1 MAQLSELFTL
11 NKLTTPLLCGV
22 LLILACLVFLPGL
35 GSYGMLDPTDS
46 FFVEAPREMLSQ
58 HHYLTPLFNYV
69 DWFDKP
75 AFPFLLIVA
84 SYKVFGIS
92 AWAARLP
99 SALSGIAIILC
110 TALTASRIA
119 GVRAGLFSALVLM
132 TCPLFLIVGHSA
144 LTDEPLALFVTISML
159 GFAQVLILE
168 DSKFL
173 LPAYVALSLAILCK
187 GPIGLVIV
195 VGSLV
200 SYSALI
206 YWHQRQRHSS
216 ISSANSLSLP
226 PGTGSTGISDGFLE
240 MRAGKPALPVVGEMH
255 HAPKMHFWVGT
266 AVILVLAC
274 PYYLIAHATTSGAF
288 TREFFLHQNIGR
300 FEGTVNHQQP
310 MWFYLPIFL
319 AGYFPW
325 TIIFLAAL
333 PQLKQLWQVHVWTRR
348 QRLLVLSLLWLV
360 FVFVLFSFIPTKLP
374 TYIVPLSSAF
384 ALITG
389 IYLDLFARVKSTKVF
404 GAFALGS
411 LVLSLAAIILAPKLV
426 KEVPGMPPLVTAI
439 AGSGAAFSLAQI
451 WCLRKGK
458 FKQSLKTLFLST
470 YLIVAFSIPFG
481 FYGYY
486 ITHQRPIDA
495 LVLLAKSKR
504 VNLAT
509 LFNSVPSA
517 IFVFNHRIPML
528 QSMPAVKEFSR
539 SEGSPH
545 WLLATRNCLAIGE
558 LHAREHI
565 IANKGKWYL
574 ISVDH
579 LSK

>member
-1 MAQLSELFTL
+1 MARLRELFTL
-11 NKLTTPLLCGV
+11 GKLTALRFWGALLV
-22 LLILACLVFLPGL
+22 LACVVFLPGL

-46 FFVEAPREMLSQ
+46 FFVEAPREMLNQS
-58 HHYLTPLFNYV
+58 HYLTPLFNYA

-84 SYKVFGIS
+84 SYKFFGVS

-99 SALSGIAIILC
+99 SALSGIAIVFA
-110 TALTASRIA
+110 TALAARRIA
-119 GVRAGLFSALVLM
+119 GVRAALFSALVLM
-132 TCPLFLIVGHSA
+132 TCPLFLIVGRSA

-159 GFAQVLILE
+159 AFAQVLILG
-168 DSKFL
+168 DSQFL
-173 LPAYVALSLAILCK
+173 LPAYVALGFAILCK

-195 VGSLV
+195 VGCLV
-200 SYSALI
+200 SYFALT
-206 YWHQRQRHSS
+206 YWHQRQQHALN
-216 ISSANSLSLP
+216 SAVTPLSLP
-226 PGTGSTGISDGFLE
+226 PGPGSAGISDGFQE
-240 MRAGKPALPVVGEMH
+240 MRAGILAEGAMH
-255 HAPKMHFWVGT
+255 LAPKVHFWAGAAIVL
-266 AVILVLAC
+266 ALAC
-274 PYYLIAHATTSGAF
+274 PYYLIAHVTTNGAF

-333 PQLKQLWQVHVWTRR
+333 PHLKNLWQVRVWTRR
-348 QRLLVLSLLWLV
+348 QRLLVFSLSWLV
-360 FVFVLFSFIPTKLP
+360 FVFILFSLVPTKLP

-389 IYLDLFARVKSTKVF
+389 IYLEVFARSRSAKVF

-411 LVLSLAAIILAPKLV
+411 LVLSLVAAILVPKLV
-426 KEVPGMPPLVTAI
+426 KKVPGLPSLVMAI
-439 AGSGAAFSLAQI
+439 AGSAAAFSLAQL
-451 WCLRKGK
+451 WFLRQGK
-458 FKQSLKTLFLST
+458 FNQALKTLFLST
-470 YLIVAFSIPFG
+470 YLIVALTVPFG

-486 ITHQRPIDA
+486 ITHQRPIDV
-495 LVLLAKSKR
+495 LVALAKSKQA
-504 VNLAT
+504 NLAT

-517 IFVFNHRIPML
+517 IFAFNHRIPML
-528 QSMPAVKEFSR
+528 QSVPEVKEFSR

-545 WLLATRNCLAIGE
+545 WLLATQNCLAIGE

-565 IANKGKWYL
+565 IANQGKWYL

-579 LSK
+579 LSR